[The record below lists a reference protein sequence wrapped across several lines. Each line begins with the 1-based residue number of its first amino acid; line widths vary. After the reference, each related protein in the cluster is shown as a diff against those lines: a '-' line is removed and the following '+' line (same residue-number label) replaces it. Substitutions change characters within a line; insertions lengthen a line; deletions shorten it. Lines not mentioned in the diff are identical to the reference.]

1 MLILYFFILQIVFML
16 LMFGL
21 CLNQKTGVVYLK
33 TDVQL
38 LADVLERFIITY
50 LGYYELGLFHYFRS
64 PRQSWDA
71 MPEVTK
77 IELELLKDIDIHV
90 FTY

>member
-1 MLILYFFILQIVFML
+1 ML

-33 TDVQL
+33 TDVLL
-38 LADVLERFIITY
+38 LADILERFIITY

-64 PRQSWDA
+64 PR
-71 MPEVTK
+71 
-77 IELELLKDIDIHV
+77 
-90 FTY
+90 